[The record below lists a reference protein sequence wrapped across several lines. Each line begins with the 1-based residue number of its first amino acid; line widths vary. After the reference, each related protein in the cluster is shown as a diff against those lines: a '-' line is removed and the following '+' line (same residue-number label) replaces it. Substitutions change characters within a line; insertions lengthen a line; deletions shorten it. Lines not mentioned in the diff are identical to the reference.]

1 MIFASFRHSF
11 IKYPKP
17 SGHSC
22 LMNWEPMLV
31 HPSAFDDGS
40 WNPRHLERYN
50 RLVEIAM
57 TFMTTTL
64 KMFLQSH
71 GMTDFSEIKIVRH
84 QDSRL
89 QEKGFDM
96 FELAARTVEGIPLI
110 EWYQS
115 AQGKDVFG
123 TCKRI
128 VSFYVNREGQ
138 TVFLGVYEVKG
149 RRSEP
154 MPAAVPVV
162 IWEGANYFY
171 ELERDRSFDD
181 LAHRVVIDWG
191 KSYITWHQWLD
202 DKKVLEVLPSGY
214 LKPFPGYDR
223 VILKF
228 AELCHLVKYEAG
240 NREWRHRLS
249 AVDGVYLITDQR
261 SGQQYVGSAYG
272 SSVDDGGIWGRWRAY
287 ALSGGKGGNVGLEKL
302 LAEDPERSWDF
313 TFSLLQIV
321 ERGAKTSV
329 QQLEAIWKQK
339 LGSRTHGL
347 NEN

>member
-1 MIFASFRHSF
+1 
-11 IKYPKP
+11 
-17 SGHSC
+17 
-22 LMNWEPMLV
+22 MLV

-138 TVFLGVYEVKG
+138 TVFLGVYEVNG

-181 LAHRVVIDWG
+181 LVHRVVIDWG
-191 KSYITWHQWLD
+191 KTYITWHQWLD

-228 AELCHLVKYEAG
+228 AE
-240 NREWRHRLS
+240 
-249 AVDGVYLITDQR
+249 
-261 SGQQYVGSAYG
+261 
-272 SSVDDGGIWGRWRAY
+272 
-287 ALSGGKGGNVGLEKL
+287 
-302 LAEDPERSWDF
+302 
-313 TFSLLQIV
+313 
-321 ERGAKTSV
+321 
-329 QQLEAIWKQK
+329 
-339 LGSRTHGL
+339 
-347 NEN
+347 